1 MGREGWKGGGV
12 RGRKGGT
19 KTVWTRQTDRD
30 LSHHIPSHH
39 LTHLVLQLIG
49 EEEDERVALGGH
61 VHLCDIGVVWCG
73 VVSRDGGRIH
83 RGGGAWALSDV
94 SMVSRE
100 GGSGLMSAQTQTQA
114 PLPLACLP
122 PFPSPQSIVATDLL
136 AAPRVKAELA
146 PLPPS
151 LPLATPTPPPLH
163 THTHTVHSVHR
174 ESTDLLAAPRVKAEL
189 APVRLRIPAR
199 VQVKHQR
206 SLAGVLGGVCVGA
219 LGCGNREAD
228 GRSHSTAAYIH

>member
-146 PLPPS
+146 P
-151 LPLATPTPPPLH
+151 
-163 THTHTVHSVHR
+163 
-174 ESTDLLAAPRVKAEL
+174 
-189 APVRLRIPAR
+189 VRLRIPAR